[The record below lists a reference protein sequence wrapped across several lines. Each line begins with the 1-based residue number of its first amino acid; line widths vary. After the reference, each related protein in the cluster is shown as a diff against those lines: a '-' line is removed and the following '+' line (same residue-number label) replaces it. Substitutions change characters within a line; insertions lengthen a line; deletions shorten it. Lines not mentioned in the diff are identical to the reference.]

1 MGLFSSITDAVFD
14 AVDFASDAIQGAG
27 GALENLVETKPA
39 QLAVAQQ
46 IKTAI
51 KPTGANMG
59 IFDTF
64 TSGLSSVAQ
73 NLTNIANPINTIGG
87 FFGSDQPIVGPRPI
101 QIQPPSVI
109 QQPAQ
114 AVQQAVPAQETGS
127 SGSLTL
133 NVGQPMQT
141 QQAGFGALLPGL
153 ISGGRALLKSPIGQ
167 AIGIGGAGALIGSMG
182 GTSVS
187 KQKFRTKDVRLA
199 KSVLKATN
207 NNLQMASQI
216 LRVDPFTLLQ
226 MSTQKLPEKSVVPTT
241 SAIRKTRKTV
251 RQLERLVNLRDDI
264 AKMAKTT
271 TRRRTTTRKSGM
283 STTLIKN

>member
-1 MGLFSSITDAVFD
+1 M
-14 AVDFASDAIQGAG
+14 
-27 GALENLVETKPA
+27 
-39 QLAVAQQ
+39 
-46 IKTAI
+46 
-51 KPTGANMG
+51 
-59 IFDTF
+59 
-64 TSGLSSVAQ
+64 
-73 NLTNIANPINTIGG
+73 
-87 FFGSDQPIVGPRPI
+87 
-101 QIQPPSVI
+101 I